1 MVAVRRVARE
11 MAAQDWLLVG
21 YFVALAIAVA
31 SGSGRDKSLSC
42 AMVAF
47 DATILGGAILLVRGG
62 ILKDGLASVVYRAGV
77 FVPVFIS
84 YFQLRWILPTVT
96 TRSLDGDLHA
106 FDLAVFGVEP
116 AVAWDRFVTPVTTEW
131 FAFFYFGYFF
141 VMGAHIFPFLF
152 LGKDDLLMR
161 HFGLGI
167 FFQFCATHLL
177 YMVVPGFGPYKVLTF
192 VHALDGGTFRDLV
205 MSSVHS
211 AGAQKDIFPSL
222 HTGAPTFLT
231 VFSFLHRDRAPF
243 KYTWPILAF
252 VVSQIIIATM
262 FLRWHWLVDIVAG
275 FSLATTN
282 AIVSRAIVRWEIRRR
297 EARGATPIFGRSVW
311 R

>member
-1 MVAVRRVARE
+1 MRLAGALVMPRVANKMKLKHQIQKPE
-11 MAAQDWLLVG
+11 SEFQA
-21 YFVALAIAVA
+21 ALAHWV
-31 SGSGRDKSLSC
+31 DKGLENKAFYGGEQPSLVDTS
-42 AMVAF
+42 
-47 DATILGGAILLVRGG
+47 
-62 ILKDGLASVVYRAGV
+62 
-77 FVPVFIS
+77 
-84 YFQLRWILPTVT
+84 
-96 TRSLDGDLHA
+96 
-106 FDLAVFGVEP
+106 VFGVEP
-116 AVAWDRFVTPVTTEW
+116 AVAGDRFVTPVTTEW

-141 VMGAHIFPFLF
+141 GMGAHIFPFLF

-161 HFGLGI
+161 HFALGI

-177 YMVVPGFGPYKVLTF
+177 YMVVPGFGPYKALTF

-231 VFSFLHRDRAPF
+231 VFSFLHRDRKPF

-275 FSLATTN
+275 FSLATAN
-282 AIVSRAIVRWEIRRR
+282 ALVSRAIVRWEARRR
-297 EARGATPIFGRSVW
+297 EARGSMPIFGPSV
-311 R
+311 RG